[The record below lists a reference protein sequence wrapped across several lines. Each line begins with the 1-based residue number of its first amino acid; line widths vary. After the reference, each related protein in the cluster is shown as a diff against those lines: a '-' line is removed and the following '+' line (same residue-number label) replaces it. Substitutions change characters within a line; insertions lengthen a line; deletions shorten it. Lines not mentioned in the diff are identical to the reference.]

1 MDGPGQ
7 GTDPQ
12 VYTCPMHADVR
23 RWQPGACPACGM
35 PLVAQGTRFALLRH
49 MAGRPKHV
57 ALMAALMVVLM
68 AAAMMMLR

>member
-1 MDGPGQ
+1 
-7 GTDPQ
+7 
-12 VYTCPMHADVR
+12 
-23 RWQPGACPACGM
+23 M